1 MHLNKYNVPKHV
13 YRPQRVNTADNKA
26 RNLKFLSLV
35 INGMLAGVAF
45 SLGAV
50 AYLSIDSKTLGAA
63 IFSLGLFVIFH
74 YGFGFYTSKFS
85 GFFNQDKQQNLTLI
99 PIWLGN
105 ALGAALTALLL
116 FLTRETYAYKLFE
129 RANQLSGAKLEG
141 TVINVIVSSIFCGLL
156 MFFAVDIFKNAKSNL
171 QKYLVPLFAIMI
183 FVLCEFDHFVSGTF
197 YFVMA
202 DAISIKS
209 IWYIILMTL
218 GNSIGVIIIPL
229 CHKGVKALKEKSNSS
244 I

>member
-13 YRPQRVNTADNKA
+13 YRPQRENTADKKP
-26 RNLKFLSLV
+26 RVFKFLSLL
-35 INGMLAGVAF
+35 INGALAGIAF
-45 SLGAV
+45 SLGAA

-63 IFSLGLFVIFH
+63 IFSLGMFVIFH
-74 YGFGFYTSKFS
+74 YGFGFYTSKF
-85 GFFNQDKQQNLTLI
+85 GYLLNQDKDQNLALI

-105 ALGAALTALLL
+105 ALGAAITALLL
-116 FLTRETYAYKLFE
+116 FLLREDYSYKLYQ

-141 TVINVIVSSIFCGLL
+141 SIISVIVSAFFCGLL

-171 QKYLVPLFAIMI
+171 QKYLIPLFAVMV

-197 YFVMA
+197 FFVMA

-218 GNSIGVIIIPL
+218 GNSAGLIIIPL
-229 CHKGVKALKEKSNSS
+229 CHIGVKVLREKSNSS
-244 I
+244 L